1 MASDHPALLANSQ
14 GLGDIQMNR
23 KLGFIGLGNMGL
35 PMSINLLK
43 ANYEVYG
50 FDTNAKA
57 VELFTEA
64 GGIGLESAKDVAKQC
79 DVVMTS
85 LPTPQIVEMVYLS
98 EEGIIHHAKKGA
110 LLIDFSTVNPDLN
123 DSLHKEASTLGLR
136 YLGAPVSGGVIG
148 AVNATLT
155 IMVGGDKDDY
165 DSASKIF
172 GIVGKKIY
180 HLGLSSSVGTR
191 LKLLNNLMIGF
202 YTEAVAETIVLGEKM
217 GIDADT
223 LYEVLSNSYGQS
235 RIYERNYEEYIKN
248 NNYTPGFSTNLLL
261 KDLKLAKGMA
271 DEAGVSLRIGEKLVE
286 LYSEI
291 AQQGYGENDMSAAYL
306 SLKDTCKIKQL

>member
-1 MASDHPALLANSQ
+1 
-14 GLGDIQMNR
+14 MNR

-43 ANYEVYG
+43 ANNEVYG
-50 FDTNAKA
+50 FDTNVEA

-64 GGIGLESAKDVAKQC
+64 GGIGLASAKDVAMQC
-79 DVVMTS
+79 DVIMTS

-98 EEGIIHHAKKGA
+98 KEGIIHHAKKGA

-165 DSASKIF
+165 DSASEILR
-172 GIVGKKIY
+172 IVGKNIY

-248 NNYTPGFSTNLLL
+248 NNYIPGFSTNLLL

-271 DEAGVSLRIGEKLVE
+271 DEAGVSLRIGEKLVD

>member
-1 MASDHPALLANSQ
+1 LASDHPALLLNFQ

-43 ANYEVYG
+43 ANNEVYG
-50 FDTNAKA
+50 FDTNVEA

-64 GGIGLESAKDVAKQC
+64 GGIGLASAKDVAMQC
-79 DVVMTS
+79 DVIMTS

-98 EEGIIHHAKKGA
+98 KEGIIHHAKKGA

-123 DSLHKEASTLGLR
+123 DSLHIEASTLGLR

-165 DSASKIF
+165 DSASEILR
-172 GIVGKKIY
+172 IVGKNIY

-271 DEAGVSLRIGEKLVE
+271 DEAGVSLRIGEKLVD

>member
-1 MASDHPALLANSQ
+1 MKE
-14 GLGDIQMNR
+14 

-50 FDTNAKA
+50 FDTNAKTM
-57 VELFTEA
+57 EQFTAA
-64 GGIGLESAKDVAKQC
+64 GGMGLETAKDIAMQC

-85 LPTPQIVEMVYLS
+85 LPTPQIVELVYLS
-98 EEGIIHHAKKGA
+98 EQGIIRHAKKGA

-123 DSLHKEASTLGLR
+123 DSLHREAKVLGLR

-155 IMVGGDKDDY
+155 IMVGGDKEDY
-165 DSASKIF
+165 ESASEIF
-172 GIVGKKIY
+172 GIVGKNVY

-235 RIYERNYEEYIKN
+235 RIYERNYLEYMKN
-248 NNYTPGFSTNLLL
+248 NNYAPGFSTNLLL
-261 KDLKLAKGMA
+261 KDLKLAKEMA

-306 SLKDTCKIKQL
+306 SLKDKCKIEQL

>member
-1 MASDHPALLANSQ
+1 
-14 GLGDIQMNR
+14 MNR

-43 ANYEVYG
+43 ANNEVYG
-50 FDTNAKA
+50 FDTNVEA

-64 GGIGLESAKDVAKQC
+64 GGIGLASAKDVAMQC
-79 DVVMTS
+79 DVIMTS

-98 EEGIIHHAKKGA
+98 KEGIIHHAKKGA

-165 DSASKIF
+165 DSASEILR
-172 GIVGKKIY
+172 IVGKNIY

-271 DEAGVSLRIGEKLVE
+271 DEAGVSLRIGEKLVD

>member
-1 MASDHPALLANSQ
+1 
-14 GLGDIQMNR
+14 MNR

-43 ANYEVYG
+43 ANNEVYG
-50 FDTNAKA
+50 FDTNVEA

-64 GGIGLESAKDVAKQC
+64 GGIGLASAKDVAMQC
-79 DVVMTS
+79 DVIMTS

-98 EEGIIHHAKKGA
+98 KEGIIHHAKKGA
-110 LLIDFSTVNPDLN
+110 LLIDFSTVNPALN

-165 DSASKIF
+165 DSASEIF

-217 GIDADT
+217 GIDTDT

-271 DEAGVSLRIGEKLVE
+271 DEAGVSLRIGEKLVD

>member
-1 MASDHPALLANSQ
+1 
-14 GLGDIQMNR
+14 MNR

-165 DSASKIF
+165 DSASEIF
-172 GIVGKKIY
+172 GIVGKKSI
-180 HLGLSSSVGTR
+180 
-191 LKLLNNLMIGF
+191 I
-202 YTEAVAETIVLGEKM
+202 
-217 GIDADT
+217 
-223 LYEVLSNSYGQS
+223 
-235 RIYERNYEEYIKN
+235 
-248 NNYTPGFSTNLLL
+248 
-261 KDLKLAKGMA
+261 
-271 DEAGVSLRIGEKLVE
+271 
-286 LYSEI
+286 
-291 AQQGYGENDMSAAYL
+291 
-306 SLKDTCKIKQL
+306 

>member
-1 MASDHPALLANSQ
+1 
-14 GLGDIQMNR
+14 MNR

-43 ANYEVYG
+43 ANNEVYG
-50 FDTNAKA
+50 FDTNVEA

-64 GGIGLESAKDVAKQC
+64 GGIGLASAKDVAMQC
-79 DVVMTS
+79 DVIMTS

-98 EEGIIHHAKKGA
+98 KEGIIHHAKKGA

-123 DSLHKEASTLGLR
+123 DSLHIEASTLGLR

-165 DSASKIF
+165 DSASEILR
-172 GIVGKKIY
+172 IVGKNIY

-271 DEAGVSLRIGEKLVE
+271 DEAGVSLRIGEKLVD

>member
-1 MASDHPALLANSQ
+1 MLASDYPALLLNFQ

-50 FDTNAKA
+50 FDTNTK
-57 VELFTEA
+57 
-64 GGIGLESAKDVAKQC
+64 
-79 DVVMTS
+79 
-85 LPTPQIVEMVYLS
+85 
-98 EEGIIHHAKKGA
+98 AKKGA

-123 DSLHKEASTLGLR
+123 DSLHKEASVLGLR

-148 AVNATLT
+148 AINASLT
-155 IMVGGDKDDY
+155 IMVGGSKEDY
-165 DSASKIF
+165 ESASRIF
-172 GIVGKKIY
+172 GIVGKNTY

-217 GIDADT
+217 GIDGDT

-235 RIYERNYEEYIKN
+235 RIYERNYMEYMKN
-248 NNYTPGFSTNLLL
+248 NDYAPGFSTNLLL
-261 KDLKLAKGMA
+261 KDLKLAKEMA